1 MSCDSNDISDVQS
14 IEIDFFQICKGG
26 MGEEGISESNLII
39 SNNSDWQS
47 LLTQIDSVNSF
58 SSGFSEVDIDFDQ
71 FTVLA
76 VFLDVK
82 PSIWFVE
89 VVSVVESSNTIA
101 ISIDEIETGLD
112 AISQPF
118 HIIKIPVSEKS
129 IIVL

>member
-1 MSCDSNDISDVQS
+1 MVLSFIRNVLFIMFLAFISASCDSNDISNTQS
-14 IEIDFFQICKGG
+14 REIDFFQICKGNLGG

-82 PSIWFVE
+82 PSIWYV
-89 VVSVVESSNTIA
+89 
-101 ISIDEIETGLD
+101 
-112 AISQPF
+112 
-118 HIIKIPVSEKS
+118 
-129 IIVL
+129 